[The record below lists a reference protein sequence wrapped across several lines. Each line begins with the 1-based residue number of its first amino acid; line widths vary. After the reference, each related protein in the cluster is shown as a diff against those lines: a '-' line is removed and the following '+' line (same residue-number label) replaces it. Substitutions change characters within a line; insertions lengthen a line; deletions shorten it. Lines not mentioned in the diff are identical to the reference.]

1 MSIKRLQ
8 KMIDSGNNFTY
19 RDNIVRILSFNTI
32 HNEITVNVEINGVEQ
47 SFVKESEAKLDLFLD
62 CFKEIAAT
70 EPMLPANTN
79 TETKPNEIKLPLIY
93 TESKA
98 MFKELNDILI
108 KDIQKVRDKP
118 EYVGQ
123 AKQVCN
129 NISAIV
135 NITKLQL
142 QLLQEG

>member
-1 MSIKRLQ
+1 
-8 KMIDSGNNFTY
+8 MIESGNLYMY
-19 RDNIVRILSFNTI
+19 RGKESKIIGHTTMHD
-32 HNEITVNVEINGVEQ
+32 EITVDVVIDGERQ

-62 CFKEIAAT
+62 CFKEITVPAT
-70 EPMLPANTN
+70 TDQAKSLSG
-79 TETKPNEIKLPLIY
+79 TKPNDLKLPLIY

-98 MFKELNDILI
+98 MFKKLNDILLE
-108 KDIQKVRDKP
+108 DIQKVRDKP

-142 QLLQEG
+142 QLLQ

>member
-1 MSIKRLQ
+1 
-8 KMIDSGNNFTY
+8 MIESGNLYMY
-19 RDNIVRILSFNTI
+19 RDQISKITGYSTM
-32 HNEITVNVEINGVEQ
+32 HDEIKVDVVIEGVEQ
-47 SFVKESEAKLDLFLD
+47 SFVKESETKLDLFLD
-62 CFKEIAAT
+62 CFKEVT
-70 EPMLPANTN
+70 SLESTLPAKHDTGA
-79 TETKPNEIKLPLIY
+79 KPNDLKLPLIY

-98 MFKELNDILI
+98 MFKELNDILLE
-108 KDIQKVRDKP
+108 DIEKVRTKP